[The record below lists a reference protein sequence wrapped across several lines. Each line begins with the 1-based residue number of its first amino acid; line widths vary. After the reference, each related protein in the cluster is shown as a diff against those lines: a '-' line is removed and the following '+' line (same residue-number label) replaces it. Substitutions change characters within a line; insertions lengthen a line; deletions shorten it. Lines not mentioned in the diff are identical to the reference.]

1 MLAAIL
7 NVKTNSTIARESQMW
22 LLASNS
28 RAHDEIIKFSFYAM
42 EKFLKFQELPVL
54 FLNFCSVLACSSLAS
69 HRDAY

>member
-1 MLAAIL
+1 MLAAVL

-28 RAHDEIIKFSFYAM
+28 SVHNGIIKFPFYAM
-42 EKFLKFQELPVL
+42 EKFLKFQELPVS
-54 FLNFCSVLACSSLAS
+54 FLNFCVLACSSLAS